1 MINSNSLAA
10 FAQQVGGAFPATPVR
25 GPGGVQPG
33 VGQPAQASASQ
44 RTLDAVPP
52 PPTRPLPRGS
62 LLDLK
67 V

>member
-1 MINSNSLAA
+1 MISSNSLAA
-10 FAQQVGGAFPATPVR
+10 FAQAIGRTSAAQPVR
-25 GPGGVQPG
+25 GVQGGGAPSQDGV
-33 VGQPAQASASQ
+33 VGQGQ
-44 RTLDAVPP
+44 RILDAVPP